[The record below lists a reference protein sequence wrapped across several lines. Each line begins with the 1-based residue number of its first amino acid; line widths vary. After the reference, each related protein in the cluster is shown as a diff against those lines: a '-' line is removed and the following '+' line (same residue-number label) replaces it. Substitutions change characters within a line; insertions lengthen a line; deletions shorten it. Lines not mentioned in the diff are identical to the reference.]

1 MCPDWLGFLTCG
13 WGNKDTKK
21 SRHQLWFFFFLLV
34 GLILLTDTEF
44 ITVCV
49 CTSYSSSV
57 DKESFILHS
66 YLTNGLMWHS
76 TEQSWN
82 LLHIL
87 HPAVLPKGC
96 EPQVLRESRCNIL
109 FMYHISKSPA
119 TWKGNNRV
127 QTFSLCPL
135 SFFTH
140 EILRKLPLS
149 PPPKKKKESQPPN
162 LCLCSWTM
170 CAATKEKAV

>member
-1 MCPDWLGFLTCG
+1 MICCD
-13 WGNKDTKK
+13 
-21 SRHQLWFFFFLLV
+21 LLV

-49 CTSYSSSV
+49 GTFYSSSV

-66 YLTNGLMWHS
+66 YLTNGRAQLMWHS

-87 HPAVLPKGC
+87 HPTVLPKGC

-119 TWKGNNRV
+119 TCEKAITEFKPFAFVHSHSSLMKSLGNCHYHPC
-127 QTFSLCPL
+127 QK
-135 SFFTH
+135 
-140 EILRKLPLS
+140 E
-149 PPPKKKKESQPPN
+149 KKKKANPPICVSAPGQCVQPQRKRR
-162 LCLCSWTM
+162 CSFDDMSEGDLRGT
-170 CAATKEKAV
+170 AA